1 MTATTPWGDASA
13 ILREAG
19 VPDDATYY
27 RQFTAPDEKAALTVP
42 MRIQAAWKTNDAD
55 TFASVFADNGSLL
68 MRDEQLTSREQI
80 RAYMRAGFDGAL
92 AGAHVKGWPL
102 QVTFLAEDTAMVITQ
117 GGIILDGETETAP
130 ERQIRATWI
139 VVERDGEWSLLS
151 HQSSPI
157 RG

>member
-1 MTATTPWGDASA
+1 MPATATEILASYGVEEDTEFY
-13 ILREAG
+13 REF
-19 VPDDATYY
+19 DDP
-27 RQFTAPDEKAALTVP
+27 RDRAALTVP
-42 MRIQAAWKTNDAD
+42 LRITHAWKTNDAD
-55 TFASVFADNGSLL
+55 EFASVFTENGSLL
-68 MRDEQLTSREQI
+68 MQDEQLTSREQI
-80 RAYMRAGFDGAL
+80 RAYMQAGFDGPL

-102 QVTFLAEDTAMVITQ
+102 QVTFLAEDTALVITQ

-130 ERQIRATWI
+130 ARQIRATWI